1 MEMRRQIIWSNLTA
15 TGLEQ
20 LQLLYRSDEI
30 IADGIV
36 LGVEQDEPF
45 RIRYEI
51 YCDTSWCVRKV
62 TITSLTEDEQTIR
75 LLADGSGNW
84 TNEAGEELPAFKGCI
99 DVDIS
104 VTPFTNTLPIRRL
117 LLNCGESSD
126 IKVVYIRVPEMQ
138 LSVEPQRYTCLEVNN
153 SEGKY
158 KFQSLDGDFTAIL
171 LVDSDQL
178 VKDYLNL
185 FKRVWAQ

>member
-36 LGVEQDEPF
+36 LGVEQDVPF

-138 LSVEPQRYTCLEVNN
+138 LSVEPQRYTCLEINN
-153 SEGKY
+153 NEGKY